1 MKIKELF
8 ENEVTLKL
16 KQNHLIELTLEF
28 CDATDLCK
36 KMKRDLEQ
44 LKQFINEKTGAK
56 SIVSV
61 GFGSF
66 SVSVFV
72 EDKNVDAFDNYRENV
87 LDVLNEFADGFG
99 YIENIEGHYVEL
111 FFSHNVPK
119 LPIPISY
126 DRLYV
131 TLEDKSSLSGIDKI
145 ISSFK
150 YLHFH
155 KCEYVTGNV
164 LSIIKLA
171 KKGKTINLSTS
182 DYLELPWMFVINKHL
197 KAGRQDVVSCQRE
210 LIESDL
216 DEFAEL

>member
-87 LDVLNEFADGFG
+87 LDVLNEFADGSG
-99 YIENIEGHYVEL
+99 YTENIEGHYVEL

-145 ISSFK
+145 ISSFR

-155 KCEYVTGNV
+155 KCENVTGNV

-171 KKGKTINLSTS
+171 KKGKINLSTS
-182 DYLELPWMFVINKHL
+182 DFNDLPWMTIMNKHL
-197 KAGRQDVVSCQRE
+197 KQRHYDVVSCQRE